1 MKRFHVS
8 VFCCASVVVS
18 GLGSSGC
25 IFAKPAEAPEGL
37 EDLTRF
43 ILDRFEIK
51 EDTDVE
57 VQDAELR
64 EAFIN
69 LNAELEKQAVSEEKP
84 FKNVLD
90 DLEDK
95 HVKDLEGMTEAKLE
109 KLGLAQGLVIADV
122 VHCTFKQN
130 QNLMLG
136 QKSPDIHPD
145 VYAEYDK
152 VFDED
157 TSAYAGG
164 DTNQLFWDLS
174 YKLKDPPVGSAYSA
188 VARGG
193 ARRIK
198 ALDDETSPFGDLL
211 VTRVHLPEPAVF
223 EGEGSEFSLDFQLET
238 YHKNADGD
246 LLHLY
251 ANWRRMKLGPVDSS
265 QEIFINTSLD
275 GMVDWDAEID
285 AACADGTADSID

>member
-95 HVKDLEGMTEAKLE
+95 HDVAADLESLTAK
-109 KLGLAQGLVIADV
+109 I
-122 VHCTFKQN
+122 
-130 QNLMLG
+130 
-136 QKSPDIHPD
+136 
-145 VYAEYDK
+145 
-152 VFDED
+152 
-157 TSAYAGG
+157 
-164 DTNQLFWDLS
+164 
-174 YKLKDPPVGSAYSA
+174 
-188 VARGG
+188 
-193 ARRIK
+193 
-198 ALDDETSPFGDLL
+198 
-211 VTRVHLPEPAVF
+211 
-223 EGEGSEFSLDFQLET
+223 LDFSKDAGQIFRF
-238 YHKNADGD
+238 K
-246 LLHLY
+246 
-251 ANWRRMKLGPVDSS
+251 GPMMSY
-265 QEIFINTSLD
+265 
-275 GMVDWDAEID
+275 EID
-285 AACADGTADSID
+285 NRMLIE